1 MARLILKAKDC
12 DGDADFELVPGESVR
27 IGRKPADGFEVS
39 WDRKISREHAD
50 LFWDGRLLNVVCL
63 DDARNPIQ
71 IDGEVVR
78 RAHIPPGRT
87 FYIGET
93 EFVVQVDAADVG
105 EMPTDGIE
113 GSFHQHDL
121 AGVRFRDANGQ
132 IELLSRLPRIM
143 DDSPGDDEFAA
154 RLVEL
159 LLEGV
164 PRAEAAA
171 VVQYDLTAEDQEAPR
186 VSQLADK
193 PSMMRVATREQFHGS
208 FLPSRTLILSAL
220 NSRESISHLWDEESI
235 RSGSNFA
242 EFTIT
247 EGLNWAFC
255 TPILADS
262 CLGWCLYVSGK
273 ETGVVTHESLGGDLR
288 FAELMAQFIGSVR
301 HMRVLQDQKTQ
312 FSAFFSPSVVE
323 SLTGKTVRLEP
334 EERDISVL
342 FCDVRGFSLKVEKF
356 RDDLHSLLR
365 CVKEALAVMTNSIL
379 DAEGTIADFQGDAAL
394 GFWGWPVKLN
404 EGPMQACRA
413 ALAILAAFRNGNRV
427 DGLLEGFSVGIG
439 IAHGNALAGQIGT
452 PRQAKVGV
460 FGPIVN
466 QGARLET
473 MSKQYGVQ
481 VCVDEATADFCR
493 QFLKPEEGRL
503 RKLARVRPK
512 GMHEPITVSQLLPP
526 EGTDDS
532 PSSEQLAEFEAAVD
546 AVIAG
551 EWAAALTRL
560 KSLPEDGPRGFLES
574 RMGEFGNTP
583 PSDWDGAFSLTNK

>member
-1 MARLILKAKDC
+1 MARLILKGRDC
-12 DGDADFELVPGESVR
+12 EGDADFELVQGESVR
-27 IGRKPADGFEVS
+27 IGRKPLDGFEVS

-50 LFWDGRLLNVVCL
+50 LLWDGRLLNVVCL

-93 EFVVQVDAADVG
+93 EFVVQVDTAEMG
-105 EMPTDGIE
+105 EAPTDASE
-113 GSFHQHDL
+113 RSFHQHDL
-121 AGVRFRDANGQ
+121 AGFRFRDANGQ

-143 DDSPGDDEFAA
+143 DDSPGDEEFAA

-164 PRAEAAA
+164 PRAEAVA
-171 VVQYDLTAEDQEAPR
+171 VVQYDLTEEDQESSR
-186 VSQLADK
+186 VSLLADK

-220 NSRESISHLWDEESI
+220 TRRESISHLWDEEPT
-235 RSGSNFA
+235 RTGSSPA

-262 CLGWCLYVSGK
+262 CMGWCLYVSGK
-273 ETGVVTHESLGGDLR
+273 GSGEITHESLGGDLR

-323 SLTGKTVRLEP
+323 SLTGKTVSLDP

-342 FCDVRGFSLKVEKF
+342 FCDVRGFSLKVETF
-356 RDDLHSLLR
+356 RDDLRALLR
-365 CVKEALAVMTNSIL
+365 CVKEALAVMANGIL

-394 GFWGWPVKLN
+394 GFWGWPLKLD

-413 ALAILAAFRNGNRV
+413 ALTILAAFQNGNRPG
-427 DGLLEGFSVGIG
+427 GLLEGFSVGIG

-473 MSKQYGVQ
+473 MTKQYGVQ
-481 VCVDEATADFCR
+481 VCVDEATAEFCR
-493 QFLKPEEGRL
+493 QFLRPEEGRL

-512 GMHEPITVSQLLPP
+512 GMREPITVSQLLPP
-526 EGTDDS
+526 AGTDDS
-532 PSSEQLAEFEAAVD
+532 PSNEQLAEFESAVD

-551 EWAAALTRL
+551 EWALALATL
-560 KSLPEDGPRGFLES
+560 KPLPEDGPRGFLEA
-574 RMGEFGNTP
+574 RMGDFDNTP
-583 PSDWDGAFSLTNK
+583 PAEWDGAFSLTEK